1 MTQDSQWFQ
10 AAGEEASGEDPV
22 FDSGV
27 AHIARVYNYW
37 LGGKDNFAADREA
50 GDRAVEAYPDAVRSV
65 RANRAFLARTVR
77 YLVAEAGIRQFL
89 DIGTGLPSA
98 NNTHEVAQSIAPE
111 SRIVYADNDPMVLAH
126 ARALLT
132 STPEGACAYL
142 EADLRDTEKIV
153 QNAERLLD
161 FTRPVAVMLVAVL
174 QFVPD
179 EDDPYA
185 ITARLLDAVAP
196 GSFLVVSHPTLD
208 IETERMS
215 QFGQRYN
222 ERAAEQATFRT
233 HAQVSGFFAGWRVL
247 DPGVVRIPEWRPDSP
262 QEAAVP
268 SPMWGAVAIKD

>member
-1 MTQDSQWFQ
+1 VVS
-10 AAGEEASGEDPV
+10 DP
-22 FDSGV
+22 DDGRT
-27 AHIARVYNYW
+27 ARLDTGIPHSARLWNYW

-77 YLVAEAGIRQFL
+77 YLVAEKGIRQFL

-111 SRIVYADNDPMVLAH
+111 ARIVYADNDPMVLAH

-153 QNAERLLD
+153 QHAQRLLD
-161 FTRPVAVMLVAVL
+161 FSRPVAVMLVAVL
-174 QFVPD
+174 QFIPD
-179 EDDPYA
+179 RDDPWA
-185 ITARLLDAVAP
+185 ITARLLDTVAP

-208 IETERMS
+208 IDTEQMS

-233 HAQVSGFFAGWRVL
+233 HAQVSRFFAGWRLV

-262 QEAAVP
+262 QDAATP